1 MKIKIKDIAKHAG
14 VSTGTVDRVLHSR
27 GRVSAETRK
36 KVLESMEELNYKPNI
51 LARTLAKQTVSKVS
65 IVLPYPYQD
74 FYWKVVRDGIVQ
86 SLADFWAYGIKGKIH
101 FYDMFDP
108 MHFEKTCE
116 EILDDPADVII
127 IGSEFYRQTIDF
139 LNECH
144 VRNIKVIVLNAEIN
158 SAPSLSYIGINSFSL
173 GLLTGRIIKSTRN
186 RCHVLIVHVSENI
199 KNSTHLKNKEL
210 GVIQSIGTE
219 EGITVRSL
227 TIPNPLPPPS
237 DLLSLLKGII
247 IKDNIDTLYITT
259 SKAYLFAITL
269 VSIGFLDVTVTFNMC
284 VFGGLRIDNM
294 AINSV

>member
-1 MKIKIKDIAKHAG
+1 
-14 VSTGTVDRVLHSR
+14 
-27 GRVSAETRK
+27 
-36 KVLESMEELNYKPNI
+36 
-51 LARTLAKQTVSKVS
+51 
-65 IVLPYPYQD
+65 
-74 FYWKVVRDGIVQ
+74 
-86 SLADFWAYGIKGKIH
+86 
-101 FYDMFDP
+101 MFDP
-108 MHFEKTCE
+108 IHFEKICE

-144 VRNIKVIVLNAEIN
+144 ERNIKVIVLNAEIN

-219 EGITVRSL
+219 GDITVRSL

-259 SKAYLFAITL
+259 SKAYLFADALHDTFPDLFIL
-269 VSIGFLDVTVTFNMC
+269 GHDLIESNIHHLEQNKINLIIDQNGFQMGYLSIKTWIDFQILENEVPPKQYLPMDIVYAENLPFYINNRRTYTV
-284 VFGGLRIDNM
+284 
-294 AINSV
+294 